1 MQNGLFSMWSHDL
14 LIELSE
20 TLLVVSV
27 FGASEKFEIEPYIAI
42 KNDGKHKVVEQIGR
56 EAKGLASHDVD
67 VSNPFSHPRLLIA
80 NFEKAEKV
88 LQFAV
93 AQTSAQKWLKPS
105 PRIVMHQLEKN
116 EGGLTDIEIKVLREL
131 ALGAGARVV
140 KVHQGHRLSAETS
153 RFDDVDG

>member
-1 MQNGLFSMWSHDL
+1 MLNGFFSMWSHDL

-42 KNDGKHKVVEQIGR
+42 KNDGKHKVVEHIGR

-67 VSNPFSHPRLLIA
+67 GSNPFSHPRLLIA

-93 AQTSAQKWLKPS
+93 AQTSAAAPIMRSFMRFLP
-105 PRIVMHQLEKN
+105 
-116 EGGLTDIEIKVLREL
+116 TDFDMAQINSNPLR
-131 ALGAGARVV
+131 
-140 KVHQGHRLSAETS
+140 
-153 RFDDVDG
+153 